1 MFANPLG
8 GYKLATMTVV
18 MHAATAERVR
28 REIAALCR
36 SGLDSGE
43 LRRKVLKEL
52 RRIVPIDAAWF
63 ATVDPATLLFT
74 SSVADEVLRPAAGR
88 FIDNELLI
96 DDVNQFARLA
106 HRASPVATL
115 SAATSGRLD
124 QSERYREILAPLAL
138 GDELRVALR
147 SAGSCWGFMC
157 LHRERGRSGFSQAE
171 VAYIEQL
178 APHLAVGLRT
188 SLLTPASCADSVTG
202 SPGLIIMSPDGLIV
216 STTATADAWLSD
228 LMDYGGPDRLP
239 EAVLGVAARV
249 RARADREEVPSALL
263 PRARLQTR
271 SGRWLLV
278 HGARL
283 TGPGQEEQVAIF
295 VEEARP
301 AEVAPLILEA
311 YQLTKR
317 EGEIVQLLALG
328 HSTAEIGRRLCITE
342 NTIQDHLKSVF
353 DKVGVRSR
361 RELIASIFT
370 RLYMPGVRSGLEI
383 GSNGWFAG
391 R

>member
-1 MFANPLG
+1 MKIA
-8 GYKLATMTVV
+8 
-18 MHAATAERVR
+18 MHAATADRVR
-28 REIAALCR
+28 REIVALCC

-74 SSVADEVLRPAAGR
+74 SSVSDEVLRSAAAR
-88 FIDNELLI
+88 FIDNEFLV
-96 DDVNQFARLA
+96 DDVNQFVRLA
-106 HRASPVATL
+106 HRASPIATL

-138 GDELRVALR
+138 GDELRVVLR

-157 LHRERGRSGFSQAE
+157 LHRERGRSGFSNSE
-171 VAYIEQL
+171 VAYVEQL

-188 SLLTPASCADSVTG
+188 SLLTPAPCAGLGAG
-202 SPGLIIMSPDGLIV
+202 SPGLIVLSPDGFVV
-216 STTATADAWLSD
+216 STTAAADGWLSD
-228 LMDYGGPDRLP
+228 MADYGEPVRLP

-249 RARADREEVPSALL
+249 RARTGREEVPSTLL

-278 HGARL
+278 HGAQL
-283 TGPGQEEQVAIF
+283 SGPGQEEQVAIF
-295 VEEARP
+295 VEEARA

-328 HSTAEIGRRLCITE
+328 HSTAAIGQRLCITE

-353 DKVGVRSR
+353 DKAGVRSR

-370 RLYMPGVRSGLEI
+370 TLYMPGVRSEMEL